1 MSGFLQFLQRA
12 ETKPDDDK
20 FSLSEFWSLE
30 FFLSFKAILINVEYS
45 LMPLLFSY
53 LNWSE
58 LLKGQTLWV
67 ILREKYWGNE
77 KQAHLVS
84 TALKMAVLV
93 FS

>member
-53 LNWSE
+53 LN
-58 LLKGQTLWV
+58 
-67 ILREKYWGNE
+67 
-77 KQAHLVS
+77 
-84 TALKMAVLV
+84 
-93 FS
+93 